1 MKNNNV
7 APYLSFVG
15 FARNDDYIPDR
26 AQKHN
31 ASLNFLLQQLKDFK
45 IPSEIILV
53 EWNYPEDRPPL
64 AETISIKV
72 DSPYTSIRIIRVPSS
87 YHQQYKYWQHR
98 PFITGGAVNVGIRRA
113 KGKFILPI
121 ASDVFLTDAC
131 FEIISKQ
138 ALDENAFY
146 RCDRYDVN
154 RTDLMCFEESR
165 NVFFE
170 NCEKNVKVHHK
181 KLVQESSFEIAD
193 LHTNACGD
201 FYLTSKDLL
210 EKVRGNKEGK
220 DIGGLDIDSLVIH
233 ALDGVGA
240 KQEILS
246 NKCKVF
252 KVFHNKTTAV
262 AIRQIWKPWQRK
274 LENYLMRKGCTT
286 RTVNNFRI
294 FFNYPKRT
302 FSYTAG
308 ALFDSF
314 EKNFVKPARRWAKKH
329 PPFYLNG
336 KDWGLRNEK
345 LEEVI
350 LKP

>member
-1 MKNNNV
+1 MTQEHSP
-7 APYLSFVG
+7 PYISFIG
-15 FARNDDYIPDR
+15 FSRNDDYIPDR
-26 AQKHN
+26 AEKHN

-45 IPSEIILV
+45 IPSEIVLV

-98 PFITGGAVNVGIRRA
+98 PFITGGAINVGIRRA
-113 KGKFILPI
+113 RGKFILPI

-138 ALDENAFY
+138 TLDENTFY
-146 RCDRYDVN
+146 RCDRYDVHG
-154 RTDLMCFEESR
+154 TDLVYSQDDR

-170 NCEKNVKVHHK
+170 ICENNIKVHHK
-181 KLVQESSFEIAD
+181 KLTQEPSFEVAD

-201 FYLTSKDLL
+201 FYLTSKKLL
-210 EKVRGNKEGK
+210 ETIRGNKEGK
-220 DIGGLDIDSLVIH
+220 DIGGLDIDSLIIH

-240 KQEILS
+240 KQKILP

-274 LENYLMRKGCTT
+274 LENYLMRKGYTT

-302 FSYTAG
+302 FDYTPG
-308 ALFDSF
+308 SLFDSF
-314 EKNFVKPARRWAKKH
+314 EKNFVKTARKWAKRK
-329 PPFYLNG
+329 PPFYLNN
-336 KDWGLRNEK
+336 KNWGLKNEK